1 MKRSLVPRSDID
13 SSQLPHELWKLL
25 AFLKERGK
33 EGDGKKT
40 NSNSFVIRSIRIP
53 ASILSAVFQRYL
65 FDLFST
71 CRRDVCR
78 YNRYIPV
85 GNRNRSFPPS
95 PRVSSSSSPPRREA
109 DLSHRKKGEERE
121 EFRFSANVN
130 GNVRHGRGWRLD
142 DRAKTFRGFFSSGRI
157 ESNAL

>member
-1 MKRSLVPRSDID
+1 M
-13 SSQLPHELWKLL
+13 
-25 AFLKERGK
+25 
-33 EGDGKKT
+33 
-40 NSNSFVIRSIRIP
+40 IRSIRIP

-95 PRVSSSSSPPRREA
+95 PRVSSSSSPPRRSFA
-109 DLSHRKKGEERE
+109 SARKKRSGKGRISFLSQRKWKRKTRGGDWTIAPKLFAGSSPRE
-121 EFRFSANVN
+121 ESSLTRSNLKFTRSFLYRSADVSASASTFPIPITSPPRP
-130 GNVRHGRGWRLD
+130 GIFYFL
-142 DRAKTFRGFFSSGRI
+142 RASLI
-157 ESNAL
+157 